1 MDTNMKRVNF
11 VSFVEDRTRY
21 FVNPQND
28 VCLYKIPYRPDEEGE
43 EFYTHKTKK
52 HEDWAKFEGVEEEYI
67 AESPNNILN
76 NPDPVILERLTRF
89 YSKRRKSIFG

>member
-1 MDTNMKRVNF
+1 M
-11 VSFVEDRTRY
+11 
-21 FVNPQND
+21 
-28 VCLYKIPYRPDEEGE
+28 
-43 EFYTHKTKK
+43 
-52 HEDWAKFEGVEEEYI
+52 AKFEGVEEEYI